1 MFGKE
6 IVAGQQEGV
15 VLEGPGDVI
24 HAHVVC
30 FLASYTEGKVACF
43 GQGIRLPHAL
53 REAMGSARIN
63 I

>member
-1 MFGKE
+1 MFAKE

-30 FLASYTEGKVACF
+30 FLASYTQVASF
-43 GQGIRLPHAL
+43 GQGMRSPHAL
-53 REAMGSARIN
+53 REAS
-63 I
+63 